1 MLYEGLIL
9 IKGFVKIFGFSALF
23 FLALLVGFL
32 LLLGM
37 MHIANGPSAP
47 EETAVFIT
55 IINGLLFAVFILVA
69 LFTGKVET
77 VVSACWHALG
87 VGCIMY
93 GVLLAVELAV
103 IGIIGLCCYCADARK
118 KKEQDGVK
126 LGPLAAAV

>member
-1 MLYEGLIL
+1 MLYEGLSL
-9 IKGFVKIFGFSALF
+9 IKGFVKFFGFFALF
-23 FLALLVGFL
+23 FLALSGGFCL
-32 LLLGM
+32 LSGM
-37 MHIANGPSAP
+37 IYMTNGDSPQD
-47 EETAVFIT
+47 TAAAIT
-55 IINGLLFAVFILVA
+55 AINDLPFAVFILVA

-77 VVSACWHALG
+77 IVSACWHALG